1 MAGSG
6 KPTAGNDQSLGDLV
20 ALATKD
26 LSQLVRYEIDLAKSE
41 LRGDIR
47 RVAIGGAL
55 FGVAA
60 FFGLGIL
67 VALFF
72 AYAYM
77 LHEVAKAPGGMAA
90 AFALTAATVLLVA
103 ALTALVAV
111 KVFRRMSGMKRTR
124 ASVTEGIG
132 MLRREAKHGKDD
144 THGKGDTHGKD
155 DTHGKGDTHGKD
167 DTHGKATTA
176 SEDGKGVKG
185 SLEDRKDRAAPDL
198 QLSSTA
204 EPAGRAEPAGSP
216 SPDGQRA
223 ETASPRPPR

>member
-6 KPTAGNDQSLGDLV
+6 KPTAGSDQSLGDLV

-55 FGVAA
+55 FGVAG

-90 AFALTAATVLLVA
+90 AFALTAATVLLA
-103 ALTALVAV
+103 AGLSALVALR
-111 KVFRRMSGMKRTR
+111 VFRRMSGMKRTR

-132 MLRREAKHGKDD
+132 MLRREAKTAKDTND
-144 THGKGDTHGKD
+144 TKDTLD
-155 DTHGKGDTHGKD
+155 
-167 DTHGKATTA
+167 TTA
-176 SEDGKGVKG
+176 SQDGKGT
-185 SLEDRKDRAAPDL
+185 KDRLEGGNSRKTLDL
-198 QLSSTA
+198 QLTSTA
-204 EPAGRAEPAGSP
+204 GPATAQPAGAPSP

-223 ETASPRPPR
+223 ETASPQPPR